1 MEAGGLVSTF
11 AYFVNLAADV
21 QCNLAH
27 SRRIK
32 VVSEEMSSSMGKQV
46 LGLQINWV
54 DLLEI
59 CVESGRI
66 KMAGSRLLNLSF
78 ILNLEIAFE

>member
-1 MEAGGLVSTF
+1 MEADGLVSALAF
-11 AYFVNLAADV
+11 FVNLAADV
-21 QCNLAH
+21 QCNFAH

-54 DLLEI
+54 DLLE
-59 CVESGRI
+59 CVKSGEI

>member
-1 MEAGGLVSTF
+1 MA
-11 AYFVNLAADV
+11 
-21 QCNLAH
+21 
-27 SRRIK
+27 
-32 VVSEEMSSSMGKQV
+32 SESKQV

-54 DLLEI
+54 DLLES
-59 CVESGRI
+59 VKSGKI